1 LPVNQTKEVM
11 LEINCLLCHKFSGVE
26 ISSYI
31 TDLLDEQEYVIVPGL
46 GAFISSYRPAKF
58 SDDKN
63 TLLPPSRSLSFNPE
77 LKTNDGLLIRYI
89 AQQLK
94 ITSQQASRLIEK
106 FSGDVM
112 VQLELGEEV
121 FIGSIGSLALKH
133 GELQFNPGEL
143 SKENSE
149 SFGLQPL
156 SVSDNA
162 PAADKKEAGS
172 VVEER
177 KKPFSFW
184 IWTGSFLLILLIALS
199 LYFIFYS
206 EHQTIKQSEPA
217 IPKDTSATQ
226 KPEPQISP
234 DSTVI
239 KQNETGPASKDS
251 IIQRPGKE
259 LYYTIG
265 GSFKSQ
271 QNANEYYEKMSLKGF
286 QPIQLGLVGNFYL
299 VALDTFNTAQG
310 AFAAADQYA
319 RIYRKTD
326 IWIYHPK

>member
-1 LPVNQTKEVM
+1 M
-11 LEINCLLCHKFSGVE
+11 LEINCLLCHKFCGVE

-58 SDDKN
+58 SDDKT

-94 ITSQQASRLIEK
+94 IPSQQASRLMEK
-106 FSGDVM
+106 FSGDIM
-112 VQLELGEEV
+112 IQLEHGEEV
-121 FIGSIGSLALKH
+121 YIGSIGSLTLEQ
-133 GELQFNPGEL
+133 GEIRFKPGEL

-156 SVSDNA
+156 SVSDYA
-162 PAADKKEAGS
+162 SAAEKKEAGP
-172 VVEER
+172 VVEVR
-177 KKPFSFW
+177 KKPLSFW
-184 IWTGSFLLILLIALS
+184 IWTGSFLLIILIALS
-199 LYFIFYS
+199 LYFVFYS
-206 EHQTIKQSEPA
+206 KHQTVKQSEPA
-217 IPKDTSATQ
+217 ITIDTTATQ

-239 KQNETGPASKDS
+239 NQNETWPASIDS
-251 IIQRPGKE
+251 TIQRPGKE
-259 LYYTIG
+259 WYYTIG

-286 QPIQLGLVGNFYL
+286 HPIQLGLVGNFYL
-299 VALDTFNTAQG
+299 VALDSFNTAQG
-310 AFAAADQYA
+310 AFDAADQYA
-319 RIYRKTD
+319 RIYRKTE